1 VANKTRNLFSLQI
14 KWYIHIIDCFY
25 GKRANM
31 AAAQLVS
38 TQWLAVGCGA
48 ALGAWVRWGLSIA
61 LNASM
66 LPLGTL
72 IANLSGGLLMGMA
85 LAYFAST
92 SAQDA
97 LHHTWRLLVMTG
109 FLGGLTT
116 FSAFSAE
123 AFTFLQKQQYVWAIV
138 HISSHVVG
146 SLLMTATGFALV
158 HYLRN

>member
-1 VANKTRNLFSLQI
+1 MAFERFVA
-14 KWYIHIIDCFY
+14 
-25 GKRANM
+25 A
-31 AAAQLVS
+31 
-38 TQWLAVGCGA
+38 QWLAVGGGA
-48 ALGAWVRWGLSIA
+48 ALGAWIRWGLGVV

-66 LPLGTL
+66 LPMGTL

-92 SAQDA
+92 SAQDS
-97 LHHTWRLLVMTG
+97 LRLLVMTG

-123 AFTFLQKQQYVWAIV
+123 AFNFLQKQQYAWAAG
-138 HISSHVVG
+138 HILSHVIG
-146 SLLMTATGFALV
+146 SLLMTALGFALV